1 MASVSTRPSPVPA
14 LRAFA
19 RHPAAVGGALLL
31 IALNL
36 RFAIAAVSPV
46 LDDLRADLGLSSV
59 GAGLLTTAPVLCF
72 AAAAPLAPVVARR
85 VGQELLL
92 LVCTVVVAAGVAI
105 RAIPSI
111 GPVFA
116 GTLVLGIAIAVAN
129 VLIPSV
135 IKRRFARPGAMMALY
150 TTTLGVSAAVA
161 AASSVPLEHAIGSW
175 HWALA
180 FWAVPALVA
189 AAVWLPASH
198 AAGATATPGSEARVS
213 LWRDRTAW
221 LVTGALGAQSLLFY
235 ALLSWLPDILR
246 AAGMSSARAGAM
258 LSIAMICGVPT
269 SLLVPVIAG
278 RLRDQRPLA
287 LVSPLFWA
295 AGLLGVLLAPATL
308 TVLWM
313 VLLGLGQGAGIALA
327 LTLVVLRAPDA
338 GRAAALS
345 GMAQGV
351 GYALAAVGPFALGAV
366 HQLSGGWDEPLLLML
381 AMTVAL
387 LGCGLGAAAPSLVG
401 GEDR

>member
-1 MASVSTRPSPVPA
+1 M
-14 LRAFA
+14 
-19 RHPAAVGGALLL
+19 
-31 IALNL
+31 
-36 RFAIAAVSPV
+36 
-46 LDDLRADLGLSSV
+46 
-59 GAGLLTTAPVLCF
+59 
-72 AAAAPLAPVVARR
+72 
-85 VGQELLL
+85 
-92 LVCTVVVAAGVAI
+92 
-105 RAIPSI
+105 
-111 GPVFA
+111 
-116 GTLVLGIAIAVAN
+116 
-129 VLIPSV
+129 
-135 IKRRFARPGAMMALY
+135 
-150 TTTLGVSAAVA
+150 
-161 AASSVPLEHAIGSW
+161 
-175 HWALA
+175 
-180 FWAVPALVA
+180 
-189 AAVWLPASH
+189 
-198 AAGATATPGSEARVS
+198 S

-308 TVLWM
+308 TALWM

-351 GYALAAVGPFALGAV
+351 GYALAAVGPFALGVV

-387 LGCGLGAAAPSLVG
+387 LVCGLGAAAPSFVG